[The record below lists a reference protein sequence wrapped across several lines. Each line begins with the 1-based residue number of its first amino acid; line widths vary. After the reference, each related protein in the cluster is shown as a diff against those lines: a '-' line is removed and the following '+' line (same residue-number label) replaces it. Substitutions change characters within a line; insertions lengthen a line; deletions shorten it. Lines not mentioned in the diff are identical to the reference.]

1 MLRAKILFFDSNPIG
16 RVVTRFSKDVGV
28 LDFIIPTLTI
38 FIVQGIFRT
47 VTVAITISII
57 NPYLFI
63 VVFVGGILMIFVLK
77 RGTPSMVVS
86 QGYDGQLRGPIHT
99 TFAMIING
107 LVSLRAA
114 DKLKYFK
121 QDFNSNLEKC
131 ANSTFC
137 YVLVNRWLGLRL
149 DMICVLFT
157 IATTAIAFTQRGRV
171 NSGLLV
177 LSLQVITDVIAFF
190 SISLRMYA
198 EFDNFMTSSQRMVQ
212 YTKLPLEDEL
222 IKELDSS
229 LKKQSWPSKGSIELQ
244 NVTMRYR
251 EGIEPSINN
260 LSFKI

>member
-1 MLRAKILFFDSNPIG
+1 MLRAKIFFFDSNPIG

-86 QGYDGQLRGPIHT
+86 QGFDGQLRGPIHT

-177 LSLQVITDVIAFF
+177 LSLQVITDAIAFF

-229 LKKQSWPSKGSIELQ
+229 LMKQ
-244 NVTMRYR
+244 
-251 EGIEPSINN
+251 
-260 LSFKI
+260 